1 MAGKADFTSE
11 EWGKILQS
19 IMLAGIAVSAAE
31 PSGLLGT
38 LKEGMASARALL
50 EAQADPSADDLVKAA
65 ITDFETPDG
74 LDVARQGVASLV
86 VGSTP
91 AQISE
96 KATDALHQVSSML
109 DAKAPADSVAFKTW
123 LRHIAAAVADAS
135 KEGGFL
141 GFGGVRVS
149 EAEKASL
156 RDISTALNLPGDD

>member
-11 EWGKILQS
+11 EWGKILQG
-19 IMLAGIAVSAAE
+19 IMLAGVAVSAAE
-31 PSGLLGT
+31 PSGLFGL

-50 EAQADPSADDLVKAA
+50 EAKADPSADELVKAA
-65 ITDFETPDG
+65 ITDFQTPEGIDS
-74 LDVARQGVASLV
+74 VRKGVAALV

-96 KATDALHQVSSML
+96 KAIDALHQVSAVL
-109 DAKAPADSVAFKTW
+109 DAKAPTDSLAFKTW
-123 LRHIAAAVADAS
+123 LRHIAESVANAAT
-135 KEGGFL
+135 EGGLL

-156 RDISTALNLPGDD
+156 ERISAALNLPDA